1 MDNQNFEIICKD
13 SHRDSRN
20 KISDEEGVCPIAASH
35 AFSRQKTY
43 NSSSTISKISN
54 LFSKNN

>member
-1 MDNQNFEIICKD
+1 VENQNFEIICRD
-13 SHRDSRN
+13 SHRDSKN
-20 KISDEEGVCPIAASH
+20 KISDEEGVSPIGVSH
-35 AFSRQKTY
+35 VYSRQKTY